1 MTDTQTWGRTVDSVV
16 ASLETRATLGPA
28 MIFGYI
34 AARDAVP
41 APAGHEGSV

>member
-16 ASLETRATLGPA
+16 AGSGTGATLGPA